1 MQDGRHTA
9 AMDIPTGERSTS
21 TWCWSASV
29 GTLGA
34 LGLVLVS
41 TAYTVMLGMVGTVVG
56 AVTPGHPLDTTPVT
70 VATAA
75 AVLVCLGVSWGL
87 GWVVAGAAE
96 GLTPRW
102 LAGLT
107 TGLLGVGAGAVV
119 LALGLGLRSL

>member
-1 MQDGRHTA
+1 
-9 AMDIPTGERSTS
+9 MDSGPTTDSRRGGRSTT
-21 TWCWSASV
+21 TWCWSAAV
-29 GTLGA
+29 GTMGA
-34 LGLVLVS
+34 LGLVFVAMAF
-41 TAYTVMLGMVGTVVG
+41 TALLGIVGTVAG

-70 VATAA
+70 VVTTL
-75 AVLVCLGVSWGL
+75 AVLLCLGVSWGL

-119 LALGLGLRSL
+119 MSLGLGLRPF